1 MQQNIQTTTSKVW
14 QSALV
19 LSASLSLYACGINAQ
34 EAPVVKAIAKPK
46 AIKRVRPTLSAAT
59 PLIVVYPPPQTT
71 VNAPSSFIIGA
82 TYPGTA
88 LTLSNNQSGLKSAV
102 TLNSDGFFAQVIP
115 LIRGSNSFDLGFSG
129 PSGSYKKTIQINR
142 EKLKGAIAAN
152 TFAIDKNSLEPA
164 EDRGVT
170 AGDIVEFS
178 CRATPNCQVEVE
190 LGSKKIKLTSLASLR
205 SAIKNNHGKAPTNPI
220 NKGLETAYGQVFQRY
235 PANSPDLYVGLYKI
249 QPGDNFAGA
258 HPVFTLKN
266 ASQSESV
273 ALGTTIEV
281 ISQPRMAHTVHDDTI
296 VRVAPEL
303 ARLTPLPEGVR
314 VLTDGYQKDSI
325 RVLYKVGKHVWIKK
339 EDLAFED
346 PAAPAPRATPTT
358 IQVQK
363 DNYGE
368 IITLPLQERLPFII
382 EQSLTPNKLVLKL
395 YGGTA
400 NTDWAYQAPENDS
413 DSQLIENIA
422 WKQPEDNVYELDLSL
437 KSGRQWG
444 YYADY
449 DDNNLNLHIKYP
461 PALTPLAQGNSGPRL
476 AGLKVCIDP
485 GHGGTESGALG
496 PSGITEAEINLA
508 IALKLKALLEAEGV
522 NVCMTR
528 TEDTDVSLQDRVDFA
543 RDHKVDLLISVHN
556 NALPDGRD
564 PLKEHGTS
572 TYRYHP
578 QSVELARTLKN
589 SMVKDLSLPDL
600 GARYQNLALCRPTA
614 MQAVLLE
621 VAFVVNPDEYSH
633 LINNEWQAKAAKS
646 MLNGMLSY
654 FGRQ

>member
-1 MQQNIQTTTSKVW
+1 M
-14 QSALV
+14 
-19 LSASLSLYACGINAQ
+19 SLYACGLKAQ
-34 EAPVVKAIAKPK
+34 EAPVSKPVKSK
-46 AIKRVRPTLSAAT
+46 AEPVKRIRPTVSAAT
-59 PLIVVYPPPQTT
+59 PIIVVYPPVSST
-71 VNAPSSFIIGA
+71 VSAPSSFIIGA
-82 TYPGTA
+82 TYPGTT
-88 LTLSNNQSGLKSAV
+88 LTLSNSQTGLKSTV
-102 TLNSDGFFAQVIP
+102 TPNSDGFFAQVIP
-115 LIRGSNSFDLGFSG
+115 LARGSNKFELLYSG
-129 PSGSYKKTIQINR
+129 AQGSYQKTIQINR
-142 EKLKGAIAAN
+142 EKLKGHISPG
-152 TFAIDKNSLEPA
+152 TFTIDKTSLEPA

-170 AGDIVEFS
+170 AGDIIEFS
-178 CRATPNCQVEVE
+178 CRATPDCQVEVE
-190 LGSKKIKLTSLASLR
+190 LGAKKIKLQPLASMR
-205 SAIKNNHGKAPTNPI
+205 TTYKNKHSKTPASPI
-220 NKGLETAYGQVFQRY
+220 NRGMETAYGQVFQRY
-235 PANSPDLYVGLYKI
+235 PANSPDLYVGLYKVES
-249 QPGDNFAGA
+249 GDNFAGA

-266 ASQSESV
+266 ASQSTSV
-273 ALGTTIEV
+273 ALGTTINV
-281 ISQPRMAHTVHDDTI
+281 ITQPRMAHTVHDDTI

-325 RVLYKVGKHVWIKK
+325 RVLYKTGKHVWIKK
-339 EDLAFED
+339 EDLAFEN
-346 PAAPAPRATPTT
+346 ASAPAPRATPTT
-358 IQVQK
+358 IQVKK
-363 DNYGE
+363 DDYGE
-368 IITLPLQERLPFII
+368 IVSIPLQERLPFVI

-400 NTDWAYQAPENDS
+400 NTDWAYQAPENEGE
-413 DSQLIENIA
+413 SQLLDNIA

-437 KSGRQWG
+437 KPGRQWG

-461 PALTPLAQGNSGPRL
+461 PRLEPVAQAGQSPRL
-476 AGLKVCIDP
+476 SGLKVCIDP

-508 IALKLKALLEAEGV
+508 IAKKLQALLEAEGAT
-522 NVCMTR
+522 VCMTR
-528 TEDTDVSLQDRVDFA
+528 VDDSDVSLQERVDFA
-543 RDHKVDLLISVHN
+543 RDNKVDLLISVHN

-578 QSVELARTLKN
+578 QSVELAKTLKN
-589 SMVKDLSLPDL
+589 SMVKDLALPDL
-600 GARYQNLALCRPTA
+600 GARYQNLALCRPTQ

>member
-1 MQQNIQTTTSKVW
+1 M
-14 QSALV
+14 
-19 LSASLSLYACGINAQ
+19 
-34 EAPVVKAIAKPK
+34 
-46 AIKRVRPTLSAAT
+46 
-59 PLIVVYPPPQTT
+59 
-71 VNAPSSFIIGA
+71 
-82 TYPGTA
+82 
-88 LTLSNNQSGLKSAV
+88 
-102 TLNSDGFFAQVIP
+102 
-115 LIRGSNSFDLGFSG
+115 
-129 PSGSYKKTIQINR
+129 
-142 EKLKGAIAAN
+142 
-152 TFAIDKNSLEPA
+152 
-164 EDRGVT
+164 
-170 AGDIVEFS
+170 
-178 CRATPNCQVEVE
+178 
-190 LGSKKIKLTSLASLR
+190 
-205 SAIKNNHGKAPTNPI
+205 
-220 NKGLETAYGQVFQRY
+220 
-235 PANSPDLYVGLYKI
+235 
-249 QPGDNFAGA
+249 
-258 HPVFTLKN
+258 
-266 ASQSESV
+266 
-273 ALGTTIEV
+273 
-281 ISQPRMAHTVHDDTI
+281 
-296 VRVAPEL
+296 
-303 ARLTPLPEGVR
+303 
-314 VLTDGYQKDSI
+314 
-325 RVLYKVGKHVWIKK
+325 
-339 EDLAFED
+339 
-346 PAAPAPRATPTT
+346 
-358 IQVQK
+358 
-363 DNYGE
+363 
-368 IITLPLQERLPFII
+368 QERLPFII

-400 NTDWAYQAPENDS
+400 NTDWVYQAPENDT

-437 KSGRQWG
+437 KAGRQWG

-496 PSGITEAEINLA
+496 HSGITEAEINLA
-508 IALKLKALLEAEGV
+508 IALKLKTLLEAEGV

-572 TYRYHP
+572 TYRYQP

-589 SMVKDLSLPDL
+589 SMVKELGLPDL